1 MRKRCIFCLRKL
13 DEKERCRNKTCPDFL
28 RTQILDKADAEK
40 AETQDAA
47 DNNANQNESTKKA
60 RDTGK

>member
-13 DEKERCRNKTCPDFL
+13 DEKERCRNKKCPDYI

-40 AETQDAA
+40 VEAQDAA
-47 DNNANQNESTKKA
+47 EMDKEEPQKKHAN
-60 RDTGK
+60 

>member
-13 DEKERCRNKTCPDFL
+13 DEKERCRNKKCPDYI

-40 AETQDAA
+40 TETQDAA
-47 DNNANQNESTKKA
+47 EMDKEEPQKKHAN
-60 RDTGK
+60 

>member
-13 DEKERCRNKTCPDFL
+13 DEKERCRNKKCPDYI

-47 DNNANQNESTKKA
+47 EMDKEEPQKKHAN
-60 RDTGK
+60 

>member
-13 DEKERCRNKTCPDFL
+13 DEKERCRNKKCPDYI

-40 AETQDAA
+40 AETQDAVEMGKEEPQKKH
-47 DNNANQNESTKKA
+47 AN
-60 RDTGK
+60 

>member
-28 RTQILDKADAEK
+28 STQILDAAEK
-40 AETQDAA
+40 GKEVSQKKH
-47 DNNANQNESTKKA
+47 AN
-60 RDTGK
+60 